1 MPYLMVR
8 NQKLTVVVRFRLRAS
23 PFDLYSRFVRDFDI
37 RQMSSYDFSDS
48 SHHSASNDMRQAH
61 VLTHSSGVRLPIQYL
76 MKTPPLTSR
85 HEKVT
90 RISALRL
97 GKYSSVGAIETKST
111 LKPNKNFMFTG
122 HIDRDRTNSAPMEK
136 CVLSLACGTL
146 TYPTECITDHL
157 VKNLCYIQF

>member
-1 MPYLMVR
+1 MALKSPQWSQITFSWFHTVR
-8 NQKLTVVVRFRLRAS
+8 WGNLQQNDISHALSYSQKPKLTAVVRIWPRAS
-23 PFDLYSRFVRDFDI
+23 PFDLLSRFVRDFDI

-111 LKPNKNFMFTG
+111 LKPN
-122 HIDRDRTNSAPMEK
+122 
-136 CVLSLACGTL
+136 
-146 TYPTECITDHL
+146 
-157 VKNLCYIQF
+157 